1 MSTLKQIPLLK
12 KPAPKPVAKPS
23 ATTTTPTNAAA
34 KPAPAVVQQA
44 GPALPPNIAKKLTQ
58 LENEL
63 KAEKEKNVALQEKI
77 AKKQEDKNAWRERI
91 YPLADVEQWALARGD
106 QPLPGDWRLEYH
118 NKYVVLFPYDVDREG
133 NVIPRPDLPARIC
146 LCLIPSSEIP
156 VEPGE
161 SAQTNRVNRA
171 RGYMALYDDFLYA
184 EDGSISG
191 VRGVPGAVPGD
202 AFVALLVPSEEEET
216 KEASEPAPEPAP
228 EPKIEKPVKKLQ
240 KN

>member
-12 KPAPKPVAKPS
+12 KPAPKPVAKPNVA
-23 ATTTTPTNAAA
+23 ATPAVVAA
-34 KPAPAVVQQA
+34 KPVPAVVQQA

-118 NKYVVLFPYDVDREG
+118 NK
-133 NVIPRPDLPARIC
+133 
-146 LCLIPSSEIP
+146 
-156 VEPGE
+156 
-161 SAQTNRVNRA
+161 
-171 RGYMALYDDFLYA
+171 
-184 EDGSISG
+184 
-191 VRGVPGAVPGD
+191 
-202 AFVALLVPSEEEET
+202 
-216 KEASEPAPEPAP
+216 
-228 EPKIEKPVKKLQ
+228 
-240 KN
+240 

>member
-12 KPAPKPVAKPS
+12 KPVPKPVAKPS
-23 ATTTTPTNAAA
+23 ATATTPTNAAA
-34 KPAPAVVQQA
+34 KPVPAVVQQA
-44 GPALPPNIAKKLTQ
+44 GPTISPDIAKKLADLEKQ
-58 LENEL
+58 L
-63 KAEKEKNVALQEKI
+63 AESKQTIVKLEEKI

-91 YPLADVEQWALARGD
+91 YPLADVEQWALAKGD

-133 NVIPRPDLPARIC
+133 SVVPRPDLSARIC

-161 SAQTNRVNRA
+161 SPQTNRVNRA
-171 RGYMALYDDFLYA
+171 RGYMAIYDDFLYA

-191 VRGVPGAVPGD
+191 VRGVPGAVPGE
-202 AFVALLVPSEEEET
+202 AFVALLVPPDEEEET
-216 KEASEPAPEPAP
+216 TIAPTPEPAEPAKP
-228 EPKIEKPVKKLQ
+228 EKTVKKL
-240 KN
+240 KS

>member
-1 MSTLKQIPLLK
+1 MNSLKQIPLLK
-12 KPAPKPVAKPS
+12 KPAPKPVAKP
-23 ATTTTPTNAAA
+23 ATPATVAA
-34 KPAPAVVQQA
+34 KPIVPAIVQQA
-44 GPALPPNIAKKLTQ
+44 NDKIPPELAKKLAEIEK
-58 LENEL
+58 ENTKL
-63 KAEKEKNVALQEKI
+63 KADLVAVQEKL
-77 AKKQEDKNAWRERI
+77 AKRVEDKNAWREKI
-91 YPLADVEQWALARGD
+91 YPLSDVEQWALAKGD

-118 NKYVVLFPYDVDREG
+118 LQMIPLYPYDVDREG

-161 SAQTNRVNRA
+161 SPQTNRVNRS
-171 RGYMALYDDFLYA
+171 RGYMAIYDDFLYA

-191 VRGVPGAVPGD
+191 VRGVPGAVPGE
-202 AFVALLVPSEEEET
+202 AFVTLLVNDDNAEET
-216 KEASEPAPEPAP
+216 TIAPEPTPEPAP